1 METTTKNDT
10 TADNGRVGSGD
21 LFGGFPPYANSH
33 EPNPRPLWDA
43 DDMRDY
49 AKRYARECFALYV
62 ENMLELCHAIEALPA
77 GEQQTNVSLRAAS
90 LRRKMQEGS
99 K

>member
-1 METTTKNDT
+1 MTTDSQNET
-10 TADNGRVGSGD
+10 AQRVGTVAP
-21 LFGGFPPYANSH
+21 LFGGFPPYANSN
-33 EPNPRPLWDA
+33 EPTPRPLWDA

-49 AKRYARECFALYV
+49 AQQYARECLVRYA
-62 ENMLELCHAIEALPA
+62 ENMHELCCAIEALPA
-77 GEQQTNVSLRAAS
+77 CEQQTNVSLRAAS

>member
-1 METTTKNDT
+1 MTPDSKNETPQ
-10 TADNGRVGSGD
+10 RVGAVAPW
-21 LFGGFPPYANSH
+21 FGGFPPYANSH
-33 EPNPRPLWDA
+33 EPTPRPLWDA

-49 AKRYARECFALYV
+49 ARQYARECLARYA
-62 ENMLELCHAIEALPA
+62 ENMHELCLAIEALPA

-90 LRRKMQEGS
+90 LRQKMQEGS